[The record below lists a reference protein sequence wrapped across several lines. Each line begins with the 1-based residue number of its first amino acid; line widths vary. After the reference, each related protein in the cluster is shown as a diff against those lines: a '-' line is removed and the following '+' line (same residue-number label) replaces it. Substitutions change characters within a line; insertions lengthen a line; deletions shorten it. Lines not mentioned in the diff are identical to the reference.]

1 MGETM
6 IKECLKTY
14 LDKYFACYKNYRGTY
29 PAVPY
34 DEEEKSSLWYGEPD
48 EEEYIQW
55 MYKEKDKQTDFS
67 DLENEPELALPDA
80 AKEFYNSYYF
90 LQLQGFYHG
99 ESVNFDPISDSR
111 DILRD
116 LRTCIFEINGKK
128 YLHMGIY
135 SNMDLA
141 LCMETDTGAIVQA
154 DYDSKNVEKLA
165 DSLEE
170 FLDQMTPVR

>member
-1 MGETM
+1 M

-99 ESVNFDPISDSR
+99 DQR
-111 DILRD
+111 
-116 LRTCIFEINGKK
+116 KK
-128 YLHMGIY
+128 VSSYGYL
-135 SNMDLA
+135 
-141 LCMETDTGAIVQA
+141 
-154 DYDSKNVEKLA
+154 
-165 DSLEE
+165 
-170 FLDQMTPVR
+170 